1 MNMATPTDTAGVR
14 QLVGTAQFYRR
25 WIPAFSCMTAPLTDM
40 LKKGVNFKETWGD
53 AQDEAVAKIK
63 TALTTHPC
71 LRQLDPNKPI
81 VLLTDASTTGIGGGI
96 FQEYD
101 GKLCAVSFTSS
112 CWRPEPL
119 RRVWM

>member
-1 MNMATPTDTAGVR
+1 MPPVSPVR
-14 QLVGTAQFYRR
+14 
-25 WIPAFSCMTAPLTDM
+25 
-40 LKKGVNFKETWGD
+40 ETRSH
-53 AQDEAVAKIK
+53 DEAVAKIK

-101 GKLCAVSFTSS
+101 GKLCAVSYSS
-112 CWRPEPL
+112 HRLTAAEQKYPITEL
-119 RRVWM
+119 